1 VFSTSSNR
9 NTTYVHTSVDR
20 KVECCVFSLCFRD
33 SSSNHLFSALSITLR
48 HFIEISVIRMNI
60 ENFYWITT
68 SGNGCL
74 KINALFQNM
83 LQPTATNHRF
93 NQSFQEQSA
102 TTDMDSYA
110 GQTQRNDGS
119 VSNTM
124 CYLSRMIQ
132 TCN

>member
-1 VFSTSSNR
+1 VLSTSSNR
-9 NTTYVHTSVDR
+9 NTTYVHTSVVR
-20 KVECCVFSLCFRD
+20 KVECCAFPLCFRD
-33 SSSNHLFSALSITLR
+33 SSSDHLFSALSTTLR

-68 SGNGCL
+68 SGNYYL

-93 NQSFQEQSA
+93 NEIFQEQSA

-110 GQTQRNDGS
+110 GQTQRNDEL

-124 CYLSRMIQ
+124 CYLSRVIR
-132 TCN
+132 TCS